1 MLINKIRI
9 IICSD
14 AKNEA
19 DDQYAL
25 VHAMLTNKFII
36 KGLVA
41 GHFRDHWTNHLS
53 YAEMVK
59 LAKLTNTYGEYPIV
73 LGADQKLVNIKEY
86 EVSAGTRLIIEEA
99 LKEDSLPLYV
109 LNIGALTDLAVALLE
124 EPKITSKMTAIWVG
138 GGRYPKGSKECN
150 LGNDLIA
157 ANYVFASELPLWQI
171 PSNVY
176 KTTLVSLAQLKL
188 RVAPMG
194 KLGNYLYEQLIT
206 FMKTNAK
213 EKSWIN
219 PECWVMGD
227 SGAIGGLLEEQK
239 SYYQEI
245 IAPIFDEEH
254 HYIYNQKNRK
264 IRVYQQLNNYFVIED
279 MLSKIEL
286 FASEGKRWHF

>member
-14 AKNEA
+14 A

-227 SGAIGGLLEEQK
+227 SGAIGVLLEEQK